1 MPVLLER
8 KNGEASF
15 LVENDEK
22 QPTEFPLSTECI
34 GQFRVTGKKIQLR
47 VLFSKVTP
55 AMVFQTCITLAWIT
69 FLIP

>member
-34 GQFRVTGKKIQLR
+34 GQFRVTGKKNPAEGT
-47 VLFSKVTP
+47 VL
-55 AMVFQTCITLAWIT
+55 
-69 FLIP
+69 

>member
-34 GQFRVTGKKIQLR
+34 GQFRVTGKKNPAEG
-47 VLFSKVTP
+47 KVTP
-55 AMVFQTCITLAWIT
+55 AMEFQTCTTLAWIPS
-69 FLIP
+69 LIP

>member
-1 MPVLLER
+1 MPVLLEI

-47 VLFSKVTP
+47 VLFSKVT
-55 AMVFQTCITLAWIT
+55 
-69 FLIP
+69 